1 MNKDLSQE
9 EINYFM
15 NLAILEAKKAFKND
29 EVPVGAVIIDK
40 NKNIIAKAYN
50 QVEKKKNP
58 ILHAEIIAINKAL
71 KKINEKYLFDA
82 SIFTTLEP
90 CPLCA
95 SAISFS
101 KIKNIYF
108 SAPDEKGGAVV
119 NGVKLYNTQKNLYKP
134 NYNYGYFEKDTSKI
148 LKDFFKSKRKSKPTP

>member
-1 MNKDLSQE
+1 MNQNLSQE

-15 NLAILEAKKAFKND
+15 NLAILEAKKALQND

-40 NKNIIAKAYN
+40 NKNIIAKGYN

-71 KKINEKYLFDA
+71 KKINEKYLFET
-82 SIFTTLEP
+82 SIFITLEP

-95 SAISFS
+95 SAISCA

-108 SAPDEKGGAVV
+108 STPDEKGGAVI
-119 NGVKLYNTQKNLYKP
+119 NGIKLYNTQKNLFKP
-134 NYNYGYFEKDTSKI
+134 NCKYNYFEKDTCKM
-148 LKDFFKSKRKSKPTP
+148 LKDFFKSKRKSKL